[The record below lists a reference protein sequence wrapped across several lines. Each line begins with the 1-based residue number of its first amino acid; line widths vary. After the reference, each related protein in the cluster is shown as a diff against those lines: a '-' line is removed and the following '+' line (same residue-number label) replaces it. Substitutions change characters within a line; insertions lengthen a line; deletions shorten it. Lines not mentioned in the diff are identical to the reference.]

1 MLPRHLAGE
10 DANPSWQDLAVGAPT
25 IIALAVLCG
34 RALSG
39 SVDLVA
45 VESLDEYAKT
55 LLVAARQRGVFDI
68 RGNREAFDSS
78 DRFLAVCVEIDE
90 DRRLLFRRKDEPRE
104 TMRFFDGFCQ
114 LCRAGL
120 VVHHLQRDF
129 SLTRRGFELADQ
141 LANEDLE
148 SKTFESKLEFAREV
162 EH

>member
-10 DANPSWQDLAVGAPT
+10 NTNTSWQDLAVGAPT
-25 IIALAVLCG
+25 IIAIATLCG

-39 SVDLVA
+39 VAEAVD
-45 VESLDEYAKT
+45 VETLDPYAKT

-68 RGNREAFDSS
+68 RGNQEAFDSS
-78 DRFLAVCVEIDE
+78 DRFLAVCVEVEE

-104 TMRFFDGFCQ
+104 TMRFLDGFCQ

-120 VVHHLQRDF
+120 VIHHLQRDF
-129 SLTRRGFELADQ
+129 SLTRRGFELADA
-141 LANEDLE
+141 LANEQ
-148 SKTFESKLEFAREV
+148 FESRIDFACEI